1 MRPNVLRKF
10 TRKLSSS
17 SKLNAKDDK
26 WIEYYRLGSKH
37 VYTHREHFFI
47 WSVVVLQR
55 TVCITTGLLYFF
67 PPSDSPDTVLV
78 DNVGY
83 CLPMANGRK
92 VVLPSTHAK
101 SLPYPM
107 KNTVGYQP
115 KCEKFMDPLDL
126 SSITFSH
133 YKYPT
138 AELIAFLRGMPS
150 PLPES
155 TSCAKYYF
163 EAGHRK
169 VT

>member
-1 MRPNVLRKF
+1 MQK
-10 TRKLSSS
+10 TTSG
-17 SKLNAKDDK
+17 LNIIGWDPSMST
-26 WIEYYRLGSKH
+26 L
-37 VYTHREHFFI
+37 
-47 WSVVVLQR
+47 
-55 TVCITTGLLYFF
+55 TVSTFSFGECRCASTNCITTGLLCFF
-67 PPSDSPDTVLV
+67 PPSDSPGTVLV

-138 AELIAFLRGMPS
+138 AELIAFLRGMPT